1 MAWGRKGYF
10 LISGVGN
17 GIANGEVHS
26 GLWLG
31 VSVLYNNTCIVK
43 RRCFFWNC
51 PFLWGRSWIT
61 APAVS
66 KSHLLDN
73 LLIATLA
80 YDGGWG

>member
-1 MAWGRKGYF
+1 MVAWGRKGYF

-43 RRCFFWNC
+43 RRWFF
-51 PFLWGRSWIT
+51 FLELSVFVGEIMDHCT
-61 APAVS
+61 CCQQEPPA
-66 KSHLLDN
+66 
-73 LLIATLA
+73 
-80 YDGGWG
+80 